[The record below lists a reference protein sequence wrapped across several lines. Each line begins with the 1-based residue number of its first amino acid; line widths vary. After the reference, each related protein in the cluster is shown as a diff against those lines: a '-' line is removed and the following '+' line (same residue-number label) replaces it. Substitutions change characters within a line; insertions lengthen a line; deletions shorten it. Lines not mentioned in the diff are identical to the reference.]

1 MGELSGIINIYKPA
15 GMTSHDVVNR
25 LRRLLDIKKIGHTG
39 TLDPDAEGVLPMCVG
54 RATKT
59 ADMLTASDKEYIAKV
74 ALGSA
79 TDTQD
84 ASGSVVAAV
93 DMDGVRVT
101 AEEIQK
107 TAAEFEGASEQVPP
121 MYSAVKIGGKKLY
134 ELARKGEV
142 IERPPRKIYISKIE
156 AFDFSPSPRNVRTF
170 SLRVACSKGTYIRTL
185 CNDIGEKLGCHAHMS
200 GLVRAKSG
208 RFDLNGS
215 RTLDE
220 VERMY
225 AEGDLTFLTPVDKVF
240 EEFAAITLPG
250 RASALMCSGVRVRA
264 PKDTAEGETYRVYSA
279 DGRFLSI
286 SKNEGGRLTILKL
299 FYVSNT

>member
-25 LRRLLDIKKIGHTG
+25 LRRLLGTKKIGHTG

-54 RATKT
+54 RATKA
-59 ADMLTASDKEYIAKV
+59 ADMLTATDKEYTAKV

-84 ASGSVVAAV
+84 ASGSVIAAV
-93 DMDGVRVT
+93 DMESVKVT
-101 AEEIQK
+101 AEDIEN
-107 TAAEFEGASEQVPP
+107 TAAGFEGASEQVPP

-134 ELARKGEV
+134 ELARKGEE
-142 IERPPRKIYISKIE
+142 IERPPRKIYISRIE
-156 AFDFSPSPRNVRTF
+156 AFDFMPSPENVRAF
-170 SLRVACSKGTYIRTL
+170 SMRVACSKGTYIRTL

-200 GLVRAKSG
+200 GLVRVRSG
-208 RFDLNGS
+208 RFDLSGS
-215 RTLDE
+215 RTLE
-220 VERMY
+220 EIERMY
-225 AEGDLTFLTPVDKVF
+225 AEGDLTFLTPTDKVF
-240 EEFAAITLPG
+240 GDYAAVTLPD
-250 RASALMCSGVRVRA
+250 RAAAMVINGVRVRA
-264 PKDTAEGETYRVYSA
+264 PRNIAEGENVRVYA
-279 DGRFLSI
+279 GDGRFLSV